1 MNFIKAEGLSK
12 SYGEKQLFDNVSLE
26 INRGDKKAL
35 VARNGAGKTS
45 LINILLGFEVQ
56 DAGMVSVRPNLKI
69 GYLEQDPKFDET
81 NNVREVLYSA
91 DNKFIRTIEAYHA
104 ALDAYHANPTPAHL
118 AAFDAATAQMEL
130 LQGWDYET
138 RIAEILT
145 KFGITDLTQEVSTLS
160 GGQRKKL
167 GLARVL
173 IDDADMLIL
182 DEPTNHLDLEMIRW
196 LEDYLSADNIT
207 LFMVTHDRYF
217 LDNICNHIIELDN
230 KTLYSFSGNYSYYVG
245 KKAELVENERRS
257 IEKARN
263 IYRTEL
269 EWMRRMPKARTTKS
283 KARID
288 AFYDLEEVA
297 KKRIRNDKI
306 EFKVSANRLG
316 HKILEIYYITKR
328 FGENLVIDDF
338 SYIFKHGEKIGI
350 AGPNGSGKSTLL
362 NIIAGALKPDL
373 GKVTIGQTVQFGYY
387 RQEGWIENQD
397 RRVIDIMKD
406 IAEEVYI
413 GKGTVSTAV
422 FLQHF
427 GFSFSE
433 QYAYFST
440 LSGGEKRKLY
450 LLMTL
455 MKNPNFLLL
464 DEPTNDLDIAT
475 LNALEDFLSDFPGC
489 IVIVSHD
496 RWFMDKLSDHIFA
509 FEKDGKI
516 KDFPGNYTQYL
527 EYKEHQQLHKKR
539 ETQQTQRKEQTTSEK
554 PKNTTKPS
562 HKLIREFE
570 QLEQEIAA
578 LETEKHTLTQ
588 QLYQGGSNEELTRYS
603 LRIGEIIELIEQKTE
618 RWIEV
623 GAMME

>member
-1 MNFIKAEGLSK
+1 MNFIKAESLSK
-12 SYGEKQLFDNVSLE
+12 SYGEKHLFEGISLE

-45 LINILLGFEVQ
+45 LINILLGREVQ
-56 DAGMVSVRPNLKI
+56 DAGTVSVRSRLKI
-69 GYLEQDPKFDET
+69 GYLEQDPKFDESH
-81 NNVREVLYSA
+81 NVRETLYST
-91 DNKFIRTIEAYHA
+91 DNKFVRTIDAYHT
-104 ALDAYHANPTPAHL
+104 ALDAYHANPIPAHF
-118 AAFDAATAQMEL
+118 AAFDAATAQMDL
-130 LQGWDYET
+130 LQAWDYET

-145 KFGITDLTQEVSTLS
+145 KFGITDLAQEVSTLS

-173 IDDADMLIL
+173 IDDADLLIL
-182 DEPTNHLDLEMIRW
+182 DEPTNHLDLDMIRW

-217 LDNICNHIIELDN
+217 LDNICNYIVELDN

-245 KKAELVENERRS
+245 KKSELVETERKT

-288 AFYDLEEVA
+288 AFYDLEGVA
-297 KKRIRNDKI
+297 KKRLHSDKI

-316 HKILEIYYITKR
+316 NKILEIYYITKR
-328 FGENLVIDDF
+328 FGDNVVIDDF

-362 NIIAGALKPDL
+362 NIITGALKPDL

-406 IAEEVYI
+406 IAEEVYV

-455 MKNPNFLLL
+455 MRNPNFLIL

-489 IVIVSHD
+489 IIIVSHD

-509 FEKDGKI
+509 FEGVGKI

-527 EYKEHQQLHKKR
+527 EYQEQQQFHKKR
-539 ETQQTQRKEQTTSEK
+539 ESQQEQRKEQKSLPSKSKTAG
-554 PKNTTKPS
+554 KPS
-562 HKLIREFE
+562 QKLVREFE
-570 QLEQEIAA
+570 QLEHEITA
-578 LETEKHTLTQ
+578 LETEKHILTQ
-588 QLYQGGSNEELTRYS
+588 QLSQGGSNEELTRYS
-603 LRIGEIIELIEQKTE
+603 LRIGEIIEMIEAKTE
-618 RWIEV
+618 RWMEV
-623 GAMME
+623 GGEM

>member
-12 SYGEKQLFDNVSLE
+12 SYGEKHLFEGISLE

-45 LINILLGFEVQ
+45 LINILLGREVQ
-56 DAGMVSVRPNLKI
+56 DAGTVSVRPGLKI
-69 GYLEQDPKFDET
+69 GYLEQDPKFDESH
-81 NNVREVLYSA
+81 NVRETLYST
-91 DNKFIRTIEAYHA
+91 DNKFVRTIDAYHT
-104 ALDAYHANPTPAHL
+104 ALDAYHANPISANL
-118 AAFDAATAQMEL
+118 AAFDAATAQMDL
-130 LQGWDYET
+130 LQAWDYET

-145 KFGITDLTQEVSTLS
+145 KFGITDLAQDVSTLS

-173 IDDADMLIL
+173 IDDADLLIL
-182 DEPTNHLDLEMIRW
+182 DEPTNHLDLDMIRW

-217 LDNICNHIIELDN
+217 LDNICNYIVELDN

-245 KKAELVENERRS
+245 KKSELIETERKT

-288 AFYDLEEVA
+288 AFYDLEGVA
-297 KKRIRNDKI
+297 KKRLHSDKI

-316 HKILEIYYITKR
+316 NKILEIYYITKR
-328 FGENLVIDDF
+328 FGDNVVIDDF

-362 NIIAGALKPDL
+362 NIITGALKPDL

-406 IAEEVYI
+406 IAEEVYV

-455 MKNPNFLLL
+455 MKNPNFLIL

-475 LNALEDFLSDFPGC
+475 LNALEEFLSDFPGC
-489 IVIVSHD
+489 IIIVSHD

-509 FEKDGKI
+509 FEGNGKI

-527 EYKEHQQLHKKR
+527 EYQEQQHFHTKR
-539 ETQQTQRKEQTTSEK
+539 ESQQEQRKEQKSLLSK
-554 PKNTTKPS
+554 PKTAGKPS
-562 HKLIREFE
+562 QKLVREFE
-570 QLEQEIAA
+570 QLEHEITA

-588 QLYQGGSNEELTRYS
+588 QLSQGGSNEELTRYA
-603 LRIGEIIELIEQKTE
+603 LRIGEIIELIEAKTE
-618 RWIEV
+618 RWMEV
-623 GAMME
+623 GGEL